1 MMDKLAKGEWKWLF
15 FDVGSTLVDETESFR
30 LRVVRTVATQK
41 EHGIDCTEEF
51 LWDAMRAAAR
61 EGRSYFRGAM
71 RSIGIVDFPPYDP
84 TGEVLFPDV
93 KAVLEAL
100 AKRYSLG
107 IIANQPRGTADRL
120 KEYGVGHLFSLVLS
134 SEEEGVEKPNEEIF
148 LRALRRAGCEPHEA
162 CMIGD
167 RPDNDIAPAK
177 RLGMKTIRIT
187 QGLGGL
193 MPVLDEDCRAD
204 QTVSSLSEMISVIDF
219 LK

>member
-1 MMDKLAKGEWKWLF
+1 MTKLEHSGVKWLF

-30 LRVVRTVATQK
+30 LRVVRTVTAQK
-41 EHGIDCTEEF
+41 EKGIDCTEEF

-71 RSIGIVDFPPYDP
+71 RSLGIVDFPPYDP
-84 TGEVLFPDV
+84 TGEVLFPDTR
-93 KAVLEAL
+93 AVLEAL

-107 IIANQPRGTADRL
+107 IIANQPRGTAERL
-120 KEYGVGHLFSLVLS
+120 KEYGVGQLFSLVLS

-177 RLGMKTIRIT
+177 RLGMRTVRVT

-193 MPVLDEDCRAD
+193 MPVKTEEERAD
-204 QTVSSLSEMISVIDF
+204 ATVPSLSALLMI
-219 LK
+219 LEG

>member
-1 MMDKLAKGEWKWLF
+1 MTKLEHSGVKWLF

-30 LRVVRTVATQK
+30 RRVVRTVAAQK
-41 EHGIDCTEEF
+41 EKGIDCTEEF

-71 RSIGIVDFPPYDP
+71 RSLSIVDFPPYDP

-93 KAVLEAL
+93 KAVLETL

-107 IIANQPRGTADRL
+107 IIANQPRGTAERL
-120 KEYGVGHLFSLVLS
+120 KEYGVGQLFSLVLS

-148 LRALRRAGCEPHEA
+148 LRALRRAGCEPPEA

-177 RLGMKTIRIT
+177 RLGMRTIRVT

-193 MPVLDEDCRAD
+193 MPVRREDERAD
-204 QTVSSLSEMISVIDF
+204 ATVPSLSALLMI
-219 LK
+219 LEG